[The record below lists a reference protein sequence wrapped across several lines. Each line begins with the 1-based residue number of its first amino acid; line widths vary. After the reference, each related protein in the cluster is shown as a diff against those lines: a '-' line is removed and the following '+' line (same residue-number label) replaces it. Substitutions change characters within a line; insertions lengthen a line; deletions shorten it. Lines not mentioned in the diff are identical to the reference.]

1 MMTTLLQTSCLLSLM
16 ATAYRVRGS
25 GRVSNLMG
33 RLIWSFSVGVFVQI
47 LTEDIKSSIL
57 CALSAYCG
65 QLISHG
71 ESYRLTDGNRDIGP
85 WFSISFLRATLLCWP
100 LGFHMIPCLLISAI
114 MVFINWLSLAAETR
128 KTIQDMLV
136 LAEPLQGLW
145 YGVLLFLCIFRG

>member
-1 MMTTLLQTSCLLSLM
+1 MITTLLQTSCLLILM

-25 GRVSNLMG
+25 GWVNNLIG
-33 RLIWSFSVGVFVQI
+33 RLSWAFSVGIFVVI
-47 LTEDIKSSIL
+47 LTEDIKSSVL
-57 CALSAYCG
+57 CSLAAYCG

-71 ESYRLTDGNRDIGP
+71 KVYRLADGNRDIGP
-85 WFSISFLRATLLCWP
+85 WFSISFLRAALICWP
-100 LGFHMIPCLLISAI
+100 LGMPMIPCLLISAI